1 MWLASPTE
9 PNYPDENLVILK
21 LYHAIISFN
30 YWIMNVMTMEL
41 SPGTVISAQLALV
54 CDAEAPVEILPL
66 DGRHDDQVLSI
77 LSSGRTFFSPWL
89 HGKSACNERE
99 KLRRSGVGEI

>member
-1 MWLASPTE
+1 
-9 PNYPDENLVILK
+9 
-21 LYHAIISFN
+21 
-30 YWIMNVMTMEL
+30 MNVMTMEL

-77 LSSGRTFFSPWL
+77 LSSGRTFFLPDYMAKAPVTS
-89 HGKSACNERE
+89 E
-99 KLRRSGVGEI
+99 KNSDAQVLAKFK